1 MYRNFDAVIW
11 DFGGVITS
19 SPFEAFAQFETANEL
34 PRDFIRSINATNPDT
49 NAWAL
54 FERSEIDADAFD
66 AAFRA
71 EATARGHSVRGAEVL
86 ALLAGDI
93 RPEMVAVLQRLI
105 DEDYKIGCITNNVKS
120 GSGAGMARSKEKAA
134 AVEAVMELFS
144 HVIESSKVGIR
155 KPDPEIYKM
164 ACTALDVTP
173 ERAVFLDDLGVNL
186 KPARALGMATIKV
199 SGAEQAISELETLL
213 GHPLRD

>member
-19 SPFEAFAQFETANEL
+19 SPFEAFARFETANEL
-34 PRDFIRSINATNPDT
+34 PKDFIRSINATNPDT

-66 AAFRA
+66 AAFQA
-71 EATARGHSVRGAEVL
+71 EAAARGHSVRGADVL

-105 DEDYKIGCITNNVKS
+105 DEDYKIGCITNNVKT
-120 GSGAGMARSKEKAA
+120 GSGAGMARSWIKPPRSRPLWNCFR
-134 AVEAVMELFS
+134 MSL
-144 HVIESSKVGIR
+144 KVRKSVSASRIR
-155 KPDPEIYKM
+155 KSTKWPAPRLM
-164 ACTALDVTP
+164 W
-173 ERAVFLDDLGVNL
+173 RRSGAVFW
-186 KPARALGMATIKV
+186 M
-199 SGAEQAISELETLL
+199 ISASI
-213 GHPLRD
+213 

>member
-66 AAFRA
+66 AAFQA

-199 SGAEQAISELETLL
+199 SGAEQAISELEILL

>member
-66 AAFRA
+66 AAFQA

-164 ACTALDVTP
+164 ACTALDVAP

-213 GHPLRD
+213 GHPLRN

>member
-1 MYRNFDAVIW
+1 MHRNFDAVIW

-66 AAFRA
+66 AAFQA

-213 GHPLRD
+213 GHPLRN

>member
-66 AAFRA
+66 AAFQA

-134 AVEAVMELFS
+134 AVEAVMKLFS

>member
-19 SPFEAFAQFETANEL
+19 SPFEAFARFETASEL
-34 PRDFIRSINATNPDT
+34 PKDFIRSINATNPDT

-66 AAFRA
+66 AAFQA
-71 EATARGHSVRGAEVL
+71 EAAARGHSVRGADVL

-105 DEDYKIGCITNNVKS
+105 DEDYKIGCITNNVKT
-120 GSGAGMARSKEKAA
+120 GSGAGMARSMEKAA

-144 HVIESSKVGIR
+144 HVLESSKVGIR

-164 ACTALDVTP
+164 ACAALDVTP
-173 ERAVFLDDLGVNL
+173 ARVVFLDDLGVNL